1 MEQLCRSL
9 QEEKD
14 TLKLSRL
21 IRQLQELL
29 DSGRPE
35 IVERRKAL
43 EGKSTPSKPTKF
55 RLGFLNSIELLKRAY
70 PIPERQVG
78 ELAKSSPLSIPLSR
92 NVALA
97 SALINVTGR

>member
-1 MEQLCRSL
+1 MALLSPKTVTPAERGRMEQLCRSL

-35 IVERRKAL
+35 IVED
-43 EGKSTPSKPTKF
+43 GKP
-55 RLGFLNSIELLKRAY
+55 
-70 PIPERQVG
+70 
-78 ELAKSSPLSIPLSR
+78 
-92 NVALA
+92 
-97 SALINVTGR
+97 